1 MQSIALTTNQ
11 CQTSL
16 ACLIVGMSLTPM
28 VSKLCNY
35 PHNLPVTNT
44 IIMAF
49 SQGAIGGLVIK
60 IGKLAEN
67 LLLSPLEASLIEN
80 IPLKN
85 VTFNVTFNPRLDMK

>member
-1 MQSIALTTNQ
+1 
-11 CQTSL
+11 
-16 ACLIVGMSLTPM
+16 
-28 VSKLCNY
+28 
-35 PHNLPVTNT
+35 
-44 IIMAF
+44 MAF

-85 VTFNVTFNPRLDMK
+85 VTFNVTFNPMLDMK